1 MSPVSDSISDK
12 RQAHQI
18 VFPFF
23 LLLTFLLARGSNSLA
38 VSSQGVD
45 FTTCAAYFFNATK
58 MSPAKDYE
66 KLFQL
71 GVKSAD
77 RARASLDSEAVMR
90 RIGDASDI
98 MMELIERDFSRFNE
112 IEELYDSLCSR
123 LMLPEEVI
131 K

>member
-1 MSPVSDSISDK
+1 MSDFFNGA
-12 RQAHQI
+12 RQARQI
-18 VFPFF
+18 PPSI
-23 LLLTFLLARGSNSLA
+23 LLLTLVLTWGNNSLA
-38 VSSQGVD
+38 ASSQVVD

-58 MSPAKDYE
+58 MSPAKEYE

-77 RARASLDSEAVMR
+77 RARASLDSEVVTR

-98 MMELIERDFSRFNE
+98 MMELIERDFRRFNE
-112 IEELYDSLCSR
+112 IEELYGSLCSR
-123 LMLPEEVI
+123 LMLPEEPT